1 MRVAM
6 RGFMAVALTYCM
18 YGCTSM
24 SQSGY
29 SDSYRPLQAGP
40 QTDLRYL
47 PQACLADD
55 MIGTVARLPPG
66 CANALNLA
74 EMVIDQRDLSRGRE
88 MGPALV
94 GPAASA
100 VEQYLGVREDQEAN
114 RRKQLESES
123 TVTN

>member
-6 RGFMAVALTYCM
+6 RGFMAVALMYCL

-24 SQSGY
+24 SRSGY
-29 SDSYRPLQAGP
+29 SDSYRPLQAGL
-40 QTDLRYL
+40 QTGLRYL

-55 MIGTVARLPPG
+55 MIGTVSRLPPG
-66 CANALNLA
+66 CANALNLT

-94 GPAASA
+94 APAASA
-100 VEQYLGVREDQEAN
+100 VEQYLGVRADQDAD

-123 TVTN
+123 TITN